1 MKQLGTR
8 AGTWL
13 NRDQACLLLEKSDGE
28 NLRCTRDL
36 AMISLLLGCGLRPSR
51 TVSLRKEDVQI
62 RQGHWA
68 IVDLVGKG
76 GHVRTGPV
84 PAWVKSAVDRWMAV
98 ANVTDG
104 RIFRA
109 VSRHGTAL

>member
-36 AMISLLLGCGLRPSR
+36 DMISFPLGCGLRPSR

-76 GHVRTGPV
+76 
-84 PAWVKSAVDRWMAV
+84 
-98 ANVTDG
+98 
-104 RIFRA
+104 
-109 VSRHGTAL
+109 